1 MSGLELDGAVVTLG
15 GVRRLDDASLT
26 APPGALTGLL
36 GPNGAGKTTAVRALL
51 GLLRLEAGRARIDGA
66 DARRLDPRTR
76 ARAVAYLPQA
86 RPLAWPM
93 SVRDVV
99 ALGRFAHGGPL
110 GRPGADDAAATAQAL
125 ADCDLTA
132 LADRAGDTLSGGER
146 ARMHVARALAARTP
160 ALVADEPTA
169 ALDPRHAI
177 AVLDIL
183 KARAAAGG
191 AVLVILHDLALAAR
205 CCDRIVLMDSGRV
218 VADGAPQ
225 AVLTP
230 QRIAQVYGVAARW
243 RDGALSVEGLTPA
256 RG

>member
-1 MSGLELDGAVVTLG
+1 MSGLSLCDAVVSLG
-15 GVRRLDDASLT
+15 GARRLDAASFE
-26 APPGALTGLL
+26 APSGALTGLL

-51 GLLRLEAGRARIDGA
+51 GLLPLDAGTARIGVA
-66 DARRLDPRTR
+66 APRRLAPRDR

-93 SVRDVV
+93 AVRDVV

-110 GRPGADDAAATAQAL
+110 GRPGPVDAAAVAEAL
-125 ADCDLTA
+125 AACDLVE
-132 LADRAGDTLSGGER
+132 LADRAADTLSGGER
-146 ARMHVARALAARTP
+146 ARMHVARALAAGAP

-183 KARAAAGG
+183 KARAAAGA
-191 AVLVILHDLALAAR
+191 AVLVILHDLSLAAR
-205 CCDRIVLMDSGRV
+205 CCDRIVLMDRGRV
-218 VADGAPQ
+218 AAAGAPQ
-225 AVLTP
+225 DVLTP
-230 QRIAQVYGVAARW
+230 ERVAAVYGVAARW